1 MLSLRGITW
10 EYGCERGARG
20 RSATGLSPRSPSSQ
34 SRGGTHH
41 TEGQLLVQGVVG
53 QVVHRHGQGRAG
65 GRGGVG
71 EAPQGVLI
79 PPEIHVI
86 VEALQ
91 GLGEVGGG
99 ALAVSEEGCPLAPA
113 PPTIRSIGPVARTHH
128 AWVLCLQGH
137 KLPKRRHVSG
147 LGVRGRRRGVQDVVV
162 TGDEVGVGLVG
173 HRELLHGARLDQLL
187 RKGAEAGERS
197 SGLWVG
203 S

>member
-41 TEGQLLVQGVVG
+41 TEGQLVVQGVVG
-53 QVVHRHGQGRAG
+53 QVVHGHGRRQGRAW

-79 PPEIHVI
+79 PPEIHII

-91 GLGEVGGG
+91 GLRGDGGG
-99 ALAVSEEGCPLAPA
+99 GGVWQSVTRGVPW
-113 PPTIRSIGPVARTHH
+113 PPPRPPSPVAPDPS
-128 AWVLCLQGH
+128 L
-137 KLPKRRHVSG
+137 G
-147 LGVRGRRRGVQDVVV
+147 LTMRGCCVCRDINCPRG
-162 TGDEVGVGLVG
+162 
-173 HRELLHGARLDQLL
+173 AM
-187 RKGAEAGERS
+187 
-197 SGLWVG
+197 
-203 S
+203 

>member
-10 EYGCERGARG
+10 EYGCERAARG

-53 QVVHRHGQGRAG
+53 QVVHGHGRRQGWAW

-71 EAPQGVLI
+71 EAPQRVLI
-79 PPEIHVI
+79 PPEIHII

-91 GLGEVGGG
+91 GLRGMGGEVGFGR
-99 ALAVSEEGCPLAPA
+99 VSDEGSPLAPT
-113 PPTIRSIGPVARTHH
+113 PPTISCSTRPVTGTHH

-147 LGVRGRRRGVQDVVV
+147 LGVWGWRR
-162 TGDEVGVGLVG
+162 
-173 HRELLHGARLDQLL
+173 
-187 RKGAEAGERS
+187 
-197 SGLWVG
+197 WV
-203 S
+203 

>member
-20 RSATGLSPRSPSSQ
+20 RSATDLSPWSPSSQ

-41 TEGQLLVQGVVG
+41 TEGQLLVQGVVR
-53 QVVHRHGQGRAG
+53 QVVHGHGRRQGRAW

-91 GLGEVGGG
+91 GLRAGGRWG
-99 ALAVSEEGCPLAPA
+99 LAESVTRGVPWA
-113 PPTIRSIGPVARTHH
+113 PPHPPFPVASDS
-128 AWVLCLQGH
+128 
-137 KLPKRRHVSG
+137 LPG
-147 LGVRGRRRGVQDVVV
+147 LTMRGCCVCRDTNCPRG
-162 TGDEVGVGLVG
+162 
-173 HRELLHGARLDQLL
+173 AM
-187 RKGAEAGERS
+187 
-197 SGLWVG
+197 
-203 S
+203 